1 MQIMNLGLGE
11 VVFFF
16 LIAVIVLGPERILMF
31 AQKTGRW
38 IRLVSSNPVWKDV
51 IVTSAMIRN
60 LPEKIMHETGL
71 EEDLNSLT
79 SDVTYIT
86 GDIDKDWDESNTQ
99 TGV

>member
-1 MQIMNLGLGE
+1 M
-11 VVFFF
+11 
-16 LIAVIVLGPERILMF
+16 
-31 AQKTGRW
+31 
-38 IRLVSSNPVWKDV
+38 VSSNPVWKDV